1 MPQLM
6 NTFSNALIT
15 GGSGGIGL
23 ELARLFARDG
33 CRLLLVSLPEDE
45 LAAAKAQLKQEYPD
59 TDVLTLQK
67 DLSRQEA
74 ARDVYNWT
82 RELGLEVDVLVN
94 NAGFGTY
101 GYLQDISVER
111 EAAMIRLHVETLYRL
126 TRFFLDGMLD
136 RDRGRILNLS
146 SISAFQPNPLLATY
160 GATKSFVLQFSR
172 ALAFELREQG
182 SRVRVTASCPTPVK
196 QTGFQQTA
204 DMADSSLFSTW
215 MTTTPDVVAQDSY
228 RALMSGR
235 ELVIPGKGFQ
245 WLHGFLRLLPMPL
258 LTRISKEH
266 LKPKRKPTKTN
277 AS

>member
-1 MPQLM
+1 MDKG
-6 NTFSNALIT
+6 SNALIT

-33 CRLLLVSLPEDE
+33 YRLLLVSLPKAE
-45 LAAAKAQLKQEYPD
+45 LEAGREKLKREYPD
-59 TDVLTLQK
+59 TDVLTLRK
-67 DLSRQEA
+67 DLSRPEA
-74 ARDVYNWT
+74 AREVFDWT

-126 TRFFLDGMLD
+126 TRLFLEGMLA

-160 GATKSFVLQFSR
+160 GATKAFVLQFSR
-172 ALAFELREQG
+172 SLAFELREQG

-196 QTGFQQTA
+196 QTGFQRAA
-204 DMADSSLFSTW
+204 DMEDSSLFSTW

-245 WLHGFLRLLPMPL
+245 WLHGFLRLLPTPL

-266 LKPKRKPTKTN
+266 QKPEDRPAKTRT
-277 AS
+277 S